1 MNLAGMRSNR
11 IHNPGQLQHW
21 QSILALCL
29 LMGLFCMSSSVR
41 ADQWGD
47 WSYSTDGTNVTIMGY
62 TGTCA
67 NIVIPNIINSQPVR
81 SIGTSAFYSFPL
93 TSITIPN
100 TVTSIGHLA
109 FMGCTNL
116 TTITIGNSVVSI
128 GDLAFWGC
136 SSLAGVYCKGGMP
149 GVGAFAF
156 NYADNAT
163 VYYFPW
169 NSGWTDSL
177 EGRPTQVN
185 PAYTQWLTDYGFT
198 TSLTND
204 YDNDGML
211 NWQEYLASTS
221 PTNDADRLAI
231 ASMGSGANAQISWQ
245 AKSNVSYQVMKS
257 QNLLEVWSNAPS
269 GIGVNQQSYQTAP
282 MDGLLQY
289 ADPNVAGSTNAFYRV
304 NVVP

>member
-1 MNLAGMRSNR
+1 MTNCCDNLRRTLAGLLVFIVFS
-11 IHNPGQLQHW
+11 
-21 QSILALCL
+21 CL
-29 LMGLFCMSSSVR
+29 TPSLK

-47 WSYSTDGTNVTIMGY
+47 WTYSTDGANVTIMGY

-67 NIVIPNIINSQPVR
+67 NIVIPNMINSQPVS

-93 TSITIPN
+93 TGITIPN

-116 TTITIGNSVVSI
+116 TIITIGNSVVSI

-149 GVGAFAF
+149 GVGTFAF
-156 NYADNAT
+156 SYTDNAT

-169 NSGWTDSL
+169 TSGWTNTFG
-177 EGRPTQVN
+177 GRPSQVN
-185 PAYTQWLTDYGFT
+185 PDYTQWLTNYGFT
-198 TSLTND
+198 TNLTD
-204 YDNDGML
+204 DADHDGML
-211 NWQEYLASTS
+211 NWQEYLAGTN

-231 ASMGSGANAQISWQ
+231 ASMGSDPNAQISWL
-245 AKSNVSYQVMKS
+245 AKSNVTYQVMKS
-257 QNLLEVWSNAPS
+257 QNLLVAWSNAPS

-289 ADPNVAGSTNAFYRV
+289 ADPNVVGSSNAFYRI